1 MSSSKSTNSDL
12 AEGHEEHNTVETKKW
27 YRSSMFNACVIG
39 MVGFMVS
46 KALKPRLPT
55 MREVVY
61 DGRTKLIIPKG
72 ARIVECYELSG
83 SWRLVGVAFQ

>member
-12 AEGHEEHNTVETKKW
+12 AEGHEEHNTVETKRW

-46 KALKPRLPT
+46 NMDTLAIQD
-55 MREVVY
+55 VVMEE
-61 DGRTKLIIPKG
+61 T
-72 ARIVECYELSG
+72 C
-83 SWRLVGVAFQ
+83 